1 KKRRRNKMDE
11 EKIIGENGTVSV
23 EDQVIFQYVSDE
35 VLKFD
40 GVSRLVGGI
49 TESFAKNIFGRD
61 TDVQGIK
68 VNRDGNEISI
78 DIHLIAYYGVNI
90 PQMAF
95 DIQNSVKEVV
105 EAYTGLSVSAINIGV
120 EGIDK
125 RKQQ

>member
-1 KKRRRNKMDE
+1 MRE
-11 EKIIGENGTVSV
+11 ESIITENGQINV
-23 EDQVIFQYVSDE
+23 EDQVIFQYVSEE
-35 VLKFD
+35 VLKYE

-68 VNRDGNEISI
+68 VSRDGNNITI

-105 EAYTGLSVSAINIGV
+105 ESYTGLSVEAINVGI

-125 RKQQ
+125 RK

>member
-1 KKRRRNKMDE
+1 MDE

>member
-1 KKRRRNKMDE
+1 MSE
-11 EKIIGENGTVSV
+11 ESIITENGQINV
-23 EDQVIFQYVSDE
+23 EDQVIFQYVSEE
-35 VLKFD
+35 VLKY
-40 GVSRLVGGI
+40 
-49 TESFAKNIFGRD
+49 ESFAKNIFGRD

-68 VNRDGNEISI
+68 VSRDGNNITI

-105 EAYTGLSVSAINIGV
+105 ESYTGLSVEAINVGI

-125 RKQQ
+125 RK